1 MWKTGIASLWFALI
15 NETHDKCQMLNVEKN
30 LNEDT
35 RPTKHLGE
43 IAEKRHKFNKV
54 DTFQSTIK
62 EANYSF
68 GNWES

>member
-1 MWKTGIASLWFALI
+1 
-15 NETHDKCQMLNVEKN
+15 MLNVEKN